1 MEIPVFFSPRVIS
14 TINSLP
20 EPDRKAI
27 ASALTGEFI
36 LGLGAST
43 DLTPLQNLAMA
54 VIRQYIRRDSAR
66 LSGEHL

>member
-1 MEIPVFFSPRVIS
+1 MEVPVFFSPRVIN

-54 VIRQYIRRDSAR
+54 VIRHYIRRDSAR